1 MNRSSVWAG
10 RLFAELGT
18 LDDILT
24 VGVTDRARL
33 LYAELSREHG
43 GKPDDSVRLPWNA
56 LCLAIDRQ
64 DSEEAVAAGE
74 TLLAALEAEFDL
86 HPAPAVITEEAI
98 PDGVA
103 ATDAVSIL
111 RE

>member
-1 MNRSSVWAG
+1 
-10 RLFAELGT
+10 
-18 LDDILT
+18 
-24 VGVTDRARL
+24 
-33 LYAELSREHG
+33 
-43 GKPDDSVRLPWNA
+43 

-86 HPAPAVITEEAI
+86 HPAPAVVTEGAI

-103 ATDAVSIL
+103 ASDAVSVL

>member
-18 LDDILT
+18 VDDILT

-43 GKPDDSVRLPWNA
+43 GKPDDPVRLPWNA

-64 DSEEAVAAGE
+64 DSEEAAAAGE

-86 HPAPAVITEEAI
+86 HPAPAPVTEGGI
-98 PDGVA
+98 PDGA
-103 ATDAVSIL
+103 AGSDAVSVL

>member
-1 MNRSSVWAG
+1 MNRSSMWAG

-18 LDDILT
+18 IDDILT
-24 VGVTDRARL
+24 AGVTQRARL

-56 LCLAIDRQ
+56 LCLAVDQQ
-64 DSEEAVAAGE
+64 DSEEAAAAG
-74 TLLAALEAEFDL
+74 TDLLAALEAEFDV
-86 HPAPAVITEEAI
+86 HPAPAVVTEGAI
-98 PDGVA
+98 PDGA
-103 ATDAVSIL
+103 AASDAVSVL